1 MTGLP
6 AALLV
11 VLGFGLVV
19 LIIVDFFGTTLMPR
33 RFHFIAATVSGFVWR
48 VFVLAAERTGWAGF
62 RELAGPVI
70 VITVF
75 GVWVVLTWLAWTLV
89 FVGDRYAIIE
99 AISGQPASLWER
111 VYYVGYTLSTLGVGD
126 YRAGDDVS
134 RILTA
139 VASFA
144 GLTIVTLT
152 ISNLVTI
159 IGAVTSTRALA
170 AHLTALGE
178 SGEEILARGWDGR
191 GFEPL
196 LHQFGMLLRL
206 LFEHAERAEVSPV
219 INHFIS
225 LDRRRAIA
233 PAVAA
238 LDDALLLLR
247 RAIAAEIR
255 PHPMLLDPFLDA
267 VQAVIPPRATRVAA
281 DPPPLPGTAKL
292 RAAGIPL
299 TADEPATW
307 CDERDR
313 SRRRALAAWVRESGW
328 AWGPPAVH
336 ARERA

>member
-11 VLGFGLVV
+11 ILGFGLVI

-33 RFHFIAATVSGFVWR
+33 RFHFLAAAVSGFVWR
-48 VFVLAAERTGWAGF
+48 VFVFAAERTGRPGF

-75 GVWVVLTWLAWTLV
+75 GVWVLLTWLAWTLV
-89 FVGDRYAIIE
+89 FVGDRYAIVE
-99 AISGQPASLWER
+99 AVSGQPASFWER

-206 LFEHAERAEVSPV
+206 LFEHAERADVSPV
-219 INHFIS
+219 SNHFIS

-233 PAVAA
+233 PAIAA
-238 LDDALLLLR
+238 LDDAPLLLR

-267 VQAVIPPRATRVAA
+267 IQTVIPPRAVRLAT
-281 DPPPLPGTAKL
+281 DLPPAPETARL

-299 TADEPATW
+299 ALDDPAIW
-307 CDERDR
+307 CDARDR
-313 SRRRALAAWVRESGW
+313 RCRTALAAWVRESGW